1 MPTIREDDPMRIA
14 HRPVRR
20 LGALTLASVTALAT
34 FTGCGG
40 GSSGPSGPTLAPD
53 GQTIVD
59 ASASAMGEVESV
71 EFEVSRTGAP
81 ISIDSF
87 GSIVVDRIVGQFSVP
102 NSAQAVIDVRIDD
115 SVNTQLAA
123 IAIDDEVWL
132 SNPITGTYE
141 TLPEGYDIDPSRF
154 FDPKNGWR
162 PLLANLTD
170 IELVGVEDRDGDA
183 YHIRGTAPAEQI
195 EVITAGL
202 VDDQDVVIDFW
213 LDPAT
218 GLVRAAEFD
227 TTVADGTVSWVL
239 ELRDYGESFDIEPPE
254 MS

>member
-1 MPTIREDDPMRIA
+1 MANAAE
-14 HRPVRR
+14 RPRR
-20 LGALTLASVTALAT
+20 LSAILGGVACSLVAFS
-34 FTGCGG
+34 GCGG
-40 GSSGPSGPTLAPD
+40 GSSGPSGPTLAAD
-53 GQTIVD
+53 AQTIVD
-59 ASASAMGEVESV
+59 ASAAAMGEVQSV
-71 EFEVSRTGAP
+71 EFEVERSGAP

-87 GSIVVDRIVGQFSVP
+87 GSIVLERIVGQFSVP

-132 SNPITGTYE
+132 SNPITGNYE

-154 FDPKNGWR
+154 FDPENGWR

-170 IELVGVEDRDGDA
+170 VELIGIEDRDGDA
-183 YHIRGTAPAEQI
+183 YHVRGTAPAAQI

-202 VDDQDVVIDFW
+202 VDDQDVTIDFW
-213 LDPAT
+213 LDPVT

-227 TTVADGTVSWVL
+227 TMIDDATVSWAL
-239 ELRDYGESFDIEPPE
+239 ELRDYGESFDIAPPE
-254 MS
+254 VS